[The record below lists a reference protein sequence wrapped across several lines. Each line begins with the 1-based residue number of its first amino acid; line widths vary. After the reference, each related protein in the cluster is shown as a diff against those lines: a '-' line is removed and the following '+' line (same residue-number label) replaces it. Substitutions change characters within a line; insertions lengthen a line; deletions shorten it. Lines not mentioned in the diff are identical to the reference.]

1 MGSSEDADMKP
12 PREFLYFFGGLFN
25 FIFINYQKG
34 GYVYG

>member
-34 GYVYG
+34 GYEYG

>member
-1 MGSSEDADMKP
+1 VEYEECPEDADMKP

-34 GYVYG
+34 GA